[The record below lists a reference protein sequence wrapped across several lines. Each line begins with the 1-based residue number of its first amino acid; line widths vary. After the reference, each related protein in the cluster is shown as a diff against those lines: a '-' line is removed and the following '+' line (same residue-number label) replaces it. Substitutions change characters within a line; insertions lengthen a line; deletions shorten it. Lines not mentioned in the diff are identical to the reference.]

1 MKKAIITGSSGLVGR
16 SLVKYLSSKEIDVL
30 CLGRKHLAPNDVD
43 QLFGKDISYIQLA
56 MEDIAELSYRISCIG
71 WEVGDECIF
80 YHLAW
85 SGDKKLVDGSF
96 EDQFRNATFSSL
108 AVKEA
113 KKLGCLRFI
122 NSGTVEETYAE
133 WHVANGATFT
143 SSQKNYA
150 IAKLASRDM
159 CLMISYLDKIDYV
172 HTRLSVPLS
181 PDLSIGGYIPQ
192 TLKRIVNKDSYKT
205 PNNDQLFD
213 ITPILDVASAYH
225 LLGLYGKNKNDYF
238 VGSGKPTKLI
248 DYFHNVERAI
258 SGLPIDQKNYSDVY
272 SSEFFDN
279 TLLRADTGFVPSTNI
294 YELFMDGHAV

>member
-1 MKKAIITGSSGLVGR
+1 MKKAIITGGSGLVGH
-16 SLVKYLSSKEIDVL
+16 SLAKYLRSNGIDVL
-30 CLGRKHLAPNDVD
+30 CLGRKHLVQNDVD
-43 QLFGKDISYIQLA
+43 QLFGKDVSYIQLA
-56 MEDIAELSYRISCIG
+56 MEDITELSRKISNIS

-85 SGDKKLVDGSF
+85 SGDKKLVDGDF

-113 KKLGCLRFI
+113 KKLGCSKFI

-133 WHVANGATFT
+133 WHMTNGAPFT
-143 SSQKNYA
+143 SSQQNYA

-159 CLMISYLDKIDYV
+159 CSMVAYLDKIDYV

-192 TLKRIVNKDSYKT
+192 TLKRIVDKDSYKT
-205 PNNDQLFD
+205 PSNSQLYD
-213 ITPILDVASAYH
+213 ITPIHDVAQAYH
-225 LLGLYGKNKNDYF
+225 LLGMHGKNKADYF
-238 VGSGKPTKLI
+238 VGSGRSTKLV
-248 DYFHNVERAI
+248 DYFQNVERTIA
-258 SGLPIDQKNYSDVY
+258 GLPIEQKDYSDIY

-279 TLLRADTGFVPSTNI
+279 TLLCADTDFVPSANS
-294 YELFMDGHAV
+294 YDLFINGRAL